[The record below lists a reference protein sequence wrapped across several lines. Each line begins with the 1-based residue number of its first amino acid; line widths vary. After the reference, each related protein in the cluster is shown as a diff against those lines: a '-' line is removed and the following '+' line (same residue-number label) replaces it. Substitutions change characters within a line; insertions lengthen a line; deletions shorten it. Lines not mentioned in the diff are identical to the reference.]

1 MTDKEMRDEEIFK
14 LVKNLEP
21 YFFGYTAKENRLK
34 NDNGL
39 EFLFQDIWGK
49 TTVSGLGGK
58 SCHSIGCSFTK
69 PLEKI
74 AKDIKRRLLPKYR
87 DDFFEYKREQNQ
99 LREKEV
105 FDRKKLEALA
115 QASGGK
121 VGNQYSYSLRTEK
134 YATFKNGSVSQ
145 TYDEKYKIKVE
156 AGFGE
161 ALRIVSF
168 LKEMEVKNGKTNNR
182 EGERS

>member
-1 MTDKEMRDEEIFK
+1 MTDKEMKDEEIFK

-34 NDNGL
+34 NDSGL

-58 SCHSIGCSFTK
+58 NYHKIGCSFTK
-69 PLEKI
+69 PLDRI

-87 DDFFEYKREQNQ
+87 DDFFENKKEQNQ

-105 FDRKKLEALA
+105 FNRKKLEALA

-121 VGNQYSYSLRTEK
+121 VKNQYSSYWRTDK
-134 YATFKNGSVSQ
+134 YATFKDGSVAQS
-145 TYDEKYKIKVE
+145 YDGKYKIKVE
-156 AGFGE
+156 TDFGK
-161 ALRIVSF
+161 ALKVVSF
-168 LKEMEVKNGKTNNR
+168 LKEMNK
-182 EGERS
+182 S